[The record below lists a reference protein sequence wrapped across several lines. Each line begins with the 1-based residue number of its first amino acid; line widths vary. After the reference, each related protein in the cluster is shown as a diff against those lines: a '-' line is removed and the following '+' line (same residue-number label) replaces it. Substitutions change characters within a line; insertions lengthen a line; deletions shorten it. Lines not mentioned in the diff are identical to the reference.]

1 MPPRNEHGTAG
12 RTPSSERA
20 GLDERP
26 VRIDGAGLAGR
37 RPRRVGARRPAASSP
52 VVAAGLAL
60 ACLLTGVLAGAR
72 AELSAE
78 PPAHAEPEE
87 RAAQSAVA
95 NPIESTAE
103 SRAIGRQRYV
113 FMCRECHGNRG
124 RGDGDMAH
132 AGGVPSDFTDDVWD
146 HGESDG
152 EIFAVIKEG
161 VSADMQGYANRLSD
175 EEIWHVVNYLRSL
188 SR

>member
-1 MPPRNEHGTAG
+1 MRRRNEHLTAG
-12 RTPSSERA
+12 PSPRGVRKPGAA
-20 GLDERP
+20 GP
-26 VRIDGAGLAGR
+26 VALAA
-37 RPRRVGARRPAASSP
+37 V
-52 VVAAGLAL
+52 GLAL
-60 ACLLTGVLAGAR
+60 ACLVPAALVGAP
-72 AELSAE
+72 AENPAE
-78 PPAHAEPEE
+78 PQE
-87 RAAQSAVA
+87 QSGQQAVA
-95 NPIESTAE
+95 NPIESTSE

>member
-1 MPPRNEHGTAG
+1 MRRRN
-12 RTPSSERA
+12 
-20 GLDERP
+20 DDP
-26 VRIDGAGLAGR
+26 VT
-37 RPRRVGARRPAASSP
+37 ARRPGRTIRALHAPRRAA
-52 VVAAGLAL
+52 VFAVGLTV
-60 ACLLTGVLAGAR
+60 ACLLPAALAGAQ
-72 AELSAE
+72 AENPAE
-78 PPAHAEPEE
+78 PQE
-87 RAAQSAVA
+87 QSEQQAVA
-95 NPIESTAE
+95 NPIESNAE

-175 EEIWHVVNYLRSL
+175 EEIWHVVNYIKSL

>member
-1 MPPRNEHGTAG
+1 MRRRNEHLTAG
-12 RTPSSERA
+12 PSLR
-20 GLDERP
+20 G
-26 VRIDGAGLAGR
+26 VRKPEAA
-37 RPRRVGARRPAASSP
+37 APAALA
-52 VVAAGLAL
+52 VVGLAL
-60 ACLLTGVLAGAR
+60 VCLAPAALAGTQD
-72 AELSAE
+72 ENPAE
-78 PPAHAEPEE
+78 PQEHSEP
-87 RAAQSAVA
+87 QAVA
-95 NPIESTAE
+95 NPIESTGE

-124 RGDGDMAH
+124 LGDGDMAH

>member
-1 MPPRNEHGTAG
+1 MRRRNEHATA
-12 RTPSSERA
+12 RTPSSGRA
-20 GLDERP
+20 GLDESP
-26 VRIDGAGLAGR
+26 IVIGGAGLAGR
-37 RPRRVGARRPAASSP
+37 RPRRVGARRPAVSP
-52 VVAAGLAL
+52 PVIAAGLAL

-78 PPAHAEPEE
+78 PQQAEPREPSGPQ
-87 RAAQSAVA
+87 AAA
-95 NPIESTAE
+95 NPIEPTAE

>member
-1 MPPRNEHGTAG
+1 MRRRNEHGTAG

-20 GLDERP
+20 GLDESP
-26 VRIDGAGLAGR
+26 LVIDGAGLAGR
-37 RPRRVGARRPAASSP
+37 HPRRGGARRPAASSP

-60 ACLLTGVLAGAR
+60 VCLVTGVLAGTR
-72 AELSAE
+72 AELSAA
-78 PPAHAEPEE
+78 PRE
-87 RAAQSAVA
+87 RAALQENAETPAVA
-95 NPIESTAE
+95 NPIESTPE

>member
-1 MPPRNEHGTAG
+1 MRRRNEHATA
-12 RTPSSERA
+12 
-20 GLDERP
+20 
-26 VRIDGAGLAGR
+26 
-37 RPRRVGARRPAASSP
+37 
-52 VVAAGLAL
+52 LAL
-60 ACLLTGVLAGAR
+60 ACLVTGALAGA
-72 AELSAE
+72 ATSVSAE
-78 PPAHAEPEE
+78 PREHAGPQEPSEP
-87 RAAQSAVA
+87 QAVA
-95 NPIESTAE
+95 NPIESTSE

>member
-1 MPPRNEHGTAG
+1 MRRRNDDPVTTRRRARGIRALHAPR
-12 RTPSSERA
+12 RA
-20 GLDERP
+20 A
-26 VRIDGAGLAGR
+26 VAAVGLA
-37 RPRRVGARRPAASSP
+37 A
-52 VVAAGLAL
+52 
-60 ACLLTGVLAGAR
+60 ACLLPAALAAGQ
-72 AELSAE
+72 AEHPAE
-78 PPAHAEPEE
+78 PQEHAEPQ
-87 RAAQSAVA
+87 AGA

>member
-1 MPPRNEHGTAG
+1 MRRRNDEQVLRGGRYRGVRAPR
-12 RTPSSERA
+12 
-20 GLDERP
+20 
-26 VRIDGAGLAGR
+26 GAA
-37 RPRRVGARRPAASSP
+37 PAA
-52 VVAAGLAL
+52 AAVGLAL
-60 ACLLTGVLAGAR
+60 VCLMPAALAGAQ
-72 AELSAE
+72 AEDPAE
-78 PPAHAEPEE
+78 PQEHSEP
-87 RAAQSAVA
+87 QAVA

>member
-1 MPPRNEHGTAG
+1 MRPRNDVPVIG
-12 RTPSSERA
+12 R
-20 GLDERP
+20 RP
-26 VRIDGAGLAGR
+26 VRGIRALHAPRRAAVAAVGLA
-37 RPRRVGARRPAASSP
+37 V
-52 VVAAGLAL
+52 
-60 ACLLTGVLAGAR
+60 ACLL
-72 AELSAE
+72 
-78 PPAHAEPEE
+78 PAAPA
-87 RAAQSAVA
+87 AAQAGPTAAAQAEQQEQSEPQAVA

-103 SRAIGRQRYV
+103 SRGIGRQRYV

-175 EEIWHVVNYLRSL
+175 EEIWHVVNYIKSL

>member
-1 MPPRNEHGTAG
+1 MRPRN
-12 RTPSSERA
+12 
-20 GLDERP
+20 DER
-26 VRIDGAGLAGR
+26 LTTS
-37 RPRRVGARRPAASSP
+37 RPLCGIPALRAAARASAA
-52 VVAAGLAL
+52 VGLAL
-60 ACLLTGVLAGAR
+60 ACSLPAALAGAQAR
-72 AELSAE
+72 HPAE
-78 PPAHAEPEE
+78 PHEHPA
-87 RAAQSAVA
+87 QQAVV

-103 SRAIGRQRYV
+103 SRATGRQRYV

-132 AGGVPSDFTDDVWD
+132 AGGVPSDFTDDVWQ

-152 EIFAVIKEG
+152 ELFAVIKEG

-175 EEIWHVVNYLRSL
+175 EEIWHVVNYVKSL

>member
-1 MPPRNEHGTAG
+1 MP
-12 RTPSSERA
+12 
-20 GLDERP
+20 
-26 VRIDGAGLAGR
+26 
-37 RPRRVGARRPAASSP
+37 RVGAGRIAA
-52 VVAAGLAL
+52 VGLAV
-60 ACLLTGVLAGAR
+60 ACLLPAALAASPGR
-72 AELSAE
+72 AHRRRAQAE
-78 PPAHAEPEE
+78 QQDQSEP
-87 RAAQSAVA
+87 QAVA

-103 SRAIGRQRYV
+103 SRGIGRQRYV

-175 EEIWHVVNYLRSL
+175 EEIWHVVNYVKSL

>member
-1 MPPRNEHGTAG
+1 MRRRNDPPLTARRRARG
-12 RTPSSERA
+12 IRPLRAPSRA
-20 GLDERP
+20 A
-26 VRIDGAGLAGR
+26 VAAVGLA
-37 RPRRVGARRPAASSP
+37 A
-52 VVAAGLAL
+52 
-60 ACLLTGVLAGAR
+60 ACLLPAAPAAGQAGHAPEPQEHSEPQEHTG
-72 AELSAE
+72 
-78 PPAHAEPEE
+78 
-87 RAAQSAVA
+87 QQAVA

-146 HGESDG
+146 HGDSDG
-152 EIFAVIKEG
+152 EIFAVIKDG

-175 EEIWHVVNYLRSL
+175 EEIWHVVNYIKSL